1 MKRNTFKLNIND
13 CIFHCKS
20 VDVIRSL
27 LLLLEELSRAM
38 DIIES
43 TYTQKCVVSFITW
56 QEMKG

>member
-13 CIFHCKS
+13 YIFHCKS

-43 TYTQKCVVSFITW
+43 TYKNVWYPS
-56 QEMKG
+56 